1 MLETKGVS
9 KRFGGLVALRDVDLR
24 VSDGEIVG
32 LVGPNGAGKTTLL
45 KACLGLIPHQSGE
58 IRCDFGGRPPAYVP
72 QQKQLDPIYPV
83 SVRDLVRMGLY
94 PELGCWGRLNGGQR
108 ARAEAVMARFGLVP
122 HQHKHFG
129 ELSGGLRQKTLLA
142 RAVVS
147 PAEVLVLESEGAC
160 ILEVTTGKADVFIYD
175 QMSIY
180 KAWQTNPD
188 TTRANLEPFAAS
200 PENWGIGLR
209 KGEEELKEKINAFIR
224 ESKGNGFFAS
234 VAEKYLSDMKAVFD
248 ELGIPFFF

>member
-1 MLETKGVS
+1 MNRTPVIRCRGVTVS
-9 KRFGGLVALRDVDLR
+9 YGRDVVLDRIDLTVPR
-24 VSDGEIVG
+24 GT
-32 LVGPNGAGKTTLL
+32 LLPFVGPNGAGKTTLL

-147 PAEVLVLESEGAC
+147 PAEVLVLDEPTAGLDASSEAGLLKLIRSLHEEEGKTLLWVHHRMDQCAALARQVC
-160 ILEVTTGKADVFIYD
+160 LVDQRGVRLADVAEVTT
-175 QMSIY
+175 
-180 KAWQTNPD
+180 
-188 TTRANLEPFAAS
+188 
-200 PENWGIGLR
+200 
-209 KGEEELKEKINAFIR
+209 
-224 ESKGNGFFAS
+224 
-234 VAEKYLSDMKAVFD
+234 
-248 ELGIPFFF
+248 